1 MKAKSVSAVIG
12 NITNILSMAGESQAT
27 AEGVNDAAQKD
38 IERAET
44 ILKDVRWTFIVFIY
58 LLKEDFQWR
67 KLWMFILGIWLPGL
81 TPDQDRSQ
89 TRSWSG
95 EKKRLEPTKSFPE
108 PLNSQGLIVNSP
120 L

>member
-58 LLKEDFQWR
+58 LFLNQVLLKEDFQWR

-95 EKKRLEPTKSFPE
+95 EK
-108 PLNSQGLIVNSP
+108 NV
-120 L
+120 

>member
-38 IERAET
+38 IETAEN

-58 LLKEDFQWR
+58 LFLNYVLLKEDFQWR

-81 TPDQDRSQ
+81 TPDQDWSQ

-95 EKKRLEPTKSFPE
+95 
-108 PLNSQGLIVNSP
+108 
-120 L
+120 

>member
-58 LLKEDFQWR
+58 LFLISFTER
-67 KLWMFILGIWLPGL
+67 RLPVAEIVNVY
-81 TPDQDRSQ
+81 
-89 TRSWSG
+89 SG
-95 EKKRLEPTKSFPE
+95 HMVTGFDSGSKKRLEPLKSFPE
-108 PLNSQGLIVNSP
+108 PLNSQDLIVNS
-120 L
+120 LL